1 MSFEA
6 QFKAAIEDNEESQD
20 LMEAFDIGDYDNLD
34 GFADDLEDADA
45 LPGDHQEERKEAD
58 DVSFDENDFNIDDLN
73 LDEFIDDSK
82 NQSSILKEW
91 QNEKNNRNQKIGV
104 HRQEGLEQ
112 EDADDHSAI
121 LKEEESFNFAR
132 D

>member
-6 QFKAAIEDNEESQD
+6 QFKAAIEDSQD

-34 GFADDLEDADA
+34 GFADDLEDAGA
-45 LPGDHQEERKEAD
+45 LPGDHQQEHKEPD
-58 DVSFDENDFNIDDLN
+58 DVSFDENDFNIDELN

-91 QNEKNNRNQKIGV
+91 QNEKNNRNQKIGG

>member
-6 QFKAAIEDNEESQD
+6 QFKAAIGESQD

-34 GFADDLEDADA
+34 GFADDLEDAGP
-45 LPGDHQEERKEAD
+45 LPEDHQVERKDPD

-91 QNEKNNRNQKIGV
+91 QNEKKNRN
-104 HRQEGLEQ
+104 
-112 EDADDHSAI
+112 
-121 LKEEESFNFAR
+121 
-132 D
+132 

>member
-6 QFKAAIEDNEESQD
+6 QFNAAIEDSQD

-34 GFADDLEDADA
+34 GFADELEDAEA
-45 LPGDHQEERKEAD
+45 LPGDHQEKQKDPD

-91 QNEKNNRNQKIGV
+91 QNEKQNRN
-104 HRQEGLEQ
+104 
-112 EDADDHSAI
+112 
-121 LKEEESFNFAR
+121 
-132 D
+132 

>member
-6 QFKAAIEDNEESQD
+6 QFNAAIGDSQD

-34 GFADDLEDADA
+34 GFADDVDDAEA
-45 LPGDHQEERKEAD
+45 LPGDHPDKQKDSD

-91 QNEKNNRNQKIGV
+91 QNEKKNRN
-104 HRQEGLEQ
+104 
-112 EDADDHSAI
+112 
-121 LKEEESFNFAR
+121 
-132 D
+132 